1 MQTIEI
7 KNIEL
12 KNLLNDYSEWFENLD
27 KSSIKVRGEKDI
39 DEYYTSEEYLSSID
53 KKIHSFLN
61 RLS

>member
-27 KSSIKVRGEKDI
+27 RSSIKVRGEEDI
-39 DEYYTSEEYLSSID
+39 DEYYTSE
-53 KKIHSFLN
+53 
-61 RLS
+61 